1 MTWLS
6 APMTI
11 TSPGLGV
18 VYRLVRLVGFVGRF
32 AWYVSVTPSE
42 GLAMKLHLHANA
54 TTTPK
59 TRAYVQT
66 SSASVAALA
75 HELGVSETTIRR
87 WRGRGS
93 TGDRSHARH
102 NHGQST
108 PPEEEQIIT
117 ARRRDARLSLDDI
130 VEVIRRCLAPD
141 RSRSAVWR
149 CLKRLGLGGRLPA
162 LGVEARP
169 GRFDATAFG
178 YVHTDLK
185 YLGKLKSVPEFA
197 FVAIERTT
205 RFAHIEILP
214 DRSAATVTAA
224 MARFL
229 DAFGHPVHTVL
240 TDRATEG
247 ATGSSPVARG
257 AEFTDRFKAGSKAG
271 HAAKPTGRHPFD
283 RLLATRGIRHL
294 TTRPYTPR
302 TNPRHDPRTDG
313 GACLEVERF
322 NRRLSDAMTA
332 LPPARDNARHRMDLH
347 RFRSG
352 QVLIL
357 GGPLFE
363 DHG

>member
-1 MTWLS
+1 
-6 APMTI
+6 
-11 TSPGLGV
+11 
-18 VYRLVRLVGFVGRF
+18 
-32 AWYVSVTPSE
+32 
-42 GLAMKLHLHANA
+42 MKLHLHANA

-59 TRAYVQT
+59 IRAYIQT

-102 NHGQST
+102 NLGQST
-108 PPEEEQIIT
+108 PPEEEQII
-117 ARRRDARLSLDDI
+117 AALRRDARLSLDDI

-141 RSRSAVWR
+141 RSRSAIWR

-162 LGVEARP
+162 PGAVAPP
-169 GRFDATAFG
+169 GRFDATPFG

-205 RFAHIEILP
+205 RFAHVEILP

-240 TDRATEG
+240 TDN
-247 ATGSSPVARG
+247 G

-294 TTRPYTPR
+294 TTRPYTPK
-302 TNPRHDPRTDG
+302 TNG
-313 GACLEVERF
+313 MVERF

-332 LPPARDNARHRMDLH
+332 LPPARDNARHRT
-347 RFRSG
+347 RFVSQIERATFLLTFVADYNRTRLRCLNYKAPLEALANQTEDNTRWGHGSGRPTARSA
-352 QVLIL
+352 QRA
-357 GGPLFE
+357 
-363 DHG
+363 